1 MMGTVCWSL
10 TLPLLL
16 GAVQDDLPAG
26 WKVFASKDGRFT
38 VHMPKEPMDP
48 KKQVVKTG
56 TGELNVT
63 LVIAEGRQ
71 DSYFV
76 VSYSDFPPA
85 VLKKGEEEMRLDQA
99 CNGAVE
105 SSRGKLRGVAK
116 PIELAGGYAGREI
129 VIEKDGAVI
138 AKMRIYLVEN
148 RLYQIMVLGSG
159 TIFSSKE
166 KDVGI
171 FLDSFRLKK

>member
-26 WKVFASKDGRFT
+26 WKVFASKDGGFT
-38 VHMPKEPMDP
+38 VHMPNAPKDP
-48 KKQVVKTG
+48 KKQVVKTS

-63 LVIAEGRQ
+63 LVIAEGRH

-76 VSYSDFPPA
+76 VSYGDFPRA
-85 VLKKGEEEMRLDQA
+85 KLKQGEEEKRLDQA
-99 CNGAVE
+99 CNGAAE
-105 SSRGKLRGVAK
+105 SLRGEIRHEE
-116 PIELAGGYAGREI
+116 PIKLEGRHPGRAF
-129 VIEKDGAVI
+129 VIRKDGAVI

-148 RLYQIMVLGSG
+148 RLYQVMVLGKG
-159 TIFSSKE
+159 PIFSSKE
-166 KDVGI
+166 KDAGI
-171 FLDSFRLKK
+171 FLDSFRLNK

>member
-26 WKVFASKDGRFT
+26 WKVVRSKDGRFT

-48 KKQVVKTG
+48 KKQVVRTK

-63 LVIAEGRQ
+63 LVIAEGRH

-76 VSYSDFPPA
+76 VSYSDFTQA
-85 VLKKGEEEMRLDQA
+85 ELKKGEEEKRLDQA
-99 CNGAVE
+99 CNGAAE
-105 SSRGKLRGVAK
+105 SLRGEI
-116 PIELAGGYAGREI
+116 PDEQRIMLDGRHPGRAF
-129 VIEKDGAVI
+129 VIKKDGAVI

-148 RLYQIMVLGSG
+148 RLYQVMVLGNG
-159 TIFSSKE
+159 KIFSSKE
-166 KDVGI
+166 KDAGI
-171 FLDSFRLKK
+171 FLDSFRLNK